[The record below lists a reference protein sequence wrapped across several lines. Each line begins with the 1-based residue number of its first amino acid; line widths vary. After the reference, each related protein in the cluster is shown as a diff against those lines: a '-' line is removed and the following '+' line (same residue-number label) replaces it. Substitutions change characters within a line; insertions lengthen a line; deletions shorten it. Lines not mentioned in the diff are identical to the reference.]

1 MKNLM
6 MSTAALLMATG
17 VMAQVVKTKA
27 EKTIDSVKALQKQE
41 QSAPVPQTK
50 VTDDALPLRQ
60 EQLNNVNDLNRIN
73 DNGNINGNSV
83 DQNGVY
89 GGSNPN
95 TATNRNTSIYNTT
108 RGKQG
113 EQTSATDDTN
123 YPSQQR
129 TTTTGSPATQLPRE
143 STRPFDTVKKKA
155 NQTKSKV
162 RKTNGA
168 AIRK

>member
-1 MKNLM
+1 M

-50 VTDDALPLRQ
+50 VMDDALPLRQ
-60 EQLNNVNDLNRIN
+60 EQINNVNDLNRIN

-95 TATNRNTSIYNTT
+95 TVTNRNTSIYNTT

-113 EQTSATDDTN
+113 EQTNATDDAN
-123 YPSQQR
+123 YQSQQR
-129 TTTTGSPATQLPRE
+129 TTTGSPATQLPRE

-155 NQTKSKV
+155 SQTRSKV

-168 AIRK
+168 VIRK